1 MRNLIMCPERFDG
14 GSRSLSSKKGERD
27 MSGPFSVAVIV
38 GSLRAASWSR
48 KMAHALMAHAPKS
61 LTCRIVEIGD
71 LPLYNE
77 DLDDKPPASWERF
90 RADIAK
96 ADAVLFVTPEYN
108 RSIPGCLKNATDIGS
123 RPQGKNVFDAMPAGV
138 VSVTP
143 YKIGAFGAN
152 HALRQNFV
160 YLNLLPMQQPEAY
173 IGNAGELF
181 DKDGKLTNDD
191 TAKILTTFMAAFASW
206 IETVCAGARSQ
217 PFDEFMKKRD
227 EIARDYVNG
236 ESASLEEI
244 LTRQDPATFFPPSGD
259 IEQGA
264 ARVAAADTKG
274 ASMFSKPGT
283 SKLEI
288 LQSGAS
294 GNLAFWTGLQHAEV
308 RQGPKGDKTPMTL
321 RITEVFRYE
330 DGGWKLAHRHAD
342 MKKNQA

>member
-1 MRNLIMCPERFDG
+1 
-14 GSRSLSSKKGERD
+14 
-27 MSGPFSVAVIV
+27 MSGPFSVAVII
-38 GSLRAASWSR
+38 GSLRKASFSR
-48 KMAHALMAHAPKS
+48 KMAHALMAHAPES
-61 LTCRIVEIGD
+61 LSCRIVEIGN

-90 RADIAK
+90 RADIRK

-123 RPQGKNVFDAMPAGV
+123 RPAGKNVFDAMPAGV

-143 YKIGAFGAN
+143 YKLGAFGAN

-181 DKDGKLTNDD
+181 DKAGKLKNDD
-191 TAKILTTFMAAFASW
+191 TAKILTTFMNAFASW
-206 IETVCAGARSQ
+206 IATVCAGSASHG
-217 PFDEFMKKRD
+217 FDEFLGKRD

-236 ESASLEEI
+236 EPASLDNI
-244 LTRQDPATFFPPSGD
+244 VARHDPATFFSPAGKV
-259 IEQGA
+259 EQGA
-264 ARVAAADTKG
+264 SRVASSYKKG
-274 ASMFSKPGT
+274 AKAFSKPGK

-308 RQGPKGDKTPMTL
+308 RQASNGKKIPMIL

-342 MKKNQA
+342 MEADKGNA

>member
-1 MRNLIMCPERFDG
+1 
-14 GSRSLSSKKGERD
+14 
-27 MSGPFSVAVIV
+27 MSGSFSVAVIV
-38 GSLRAASWSR
+38 GSLRKASFSR

-61 LTCRIVEIGD
+61 LTCRIVEIGN

-90 RADIAK
+90 RADIRK

-123 RPQGKNVFDAMPAGV
+123 RPQGENVFDAMPAGV

-143 YKIGAFGAN
+143 YKQGAFGAN

-181 DKDGKLTNDD
+181 DKSGKLKNDD
-191 TAKILTTFMAAFASW
+191 TAKILTTFMNAFASW
-206 IETVCAGARSQ
+206 IATVRGGAASHD
-217 PFDEFMKKRD
+217 FDAFLGKRD
-227 EIARDYVNG
+227 AIARDYVNG
-236 ESASLEEI
+236 EPDTLDSIVA
-244 LTRQDPATFFPPSGD
+244 RHDPATFFSPAGKV
-259 IEQGA
+259 EQGA
-264 ARVAAADTKG
+264 AKVASSYRKGTK
-274 ASMFSKPGT
+274 AFSRPGK
-283 SKLEI
+283 SKLEV

-294 GNLAFWTGLQHAEV
+294 GNLAFWTGLQHAEI
-308 RQGPKGDKTPMTL
+308 RSASDGKKIPMTL

-342 MKKNQA
+342 MEADKG

>member
-1 MRNLIMCPERFDG
+1 V
-14 GSRSLSSKKGERD
+14 
-27 MSGPFSVAVIV
+27 SGAFSVAIIV
-38 GSLRAASWSR
+38 GSLRKASFSR

-61 LTCRIVEIGD
+61 LTCGIVEIGH

-90 RADIAK
+90 RADIRK
-96 ADAVLFVTPEYN
+96 ADALLFVTPEYN

-123 RPQGKNVFDAMPAGV
+123 RPEGKNVFEAMPAAI

-143 YKIGAFGAN
+143 YKQGAFGAN

-181 DKDGKLTNDD
+181 DTGGKLKNDG
-191 TAKILTTFMAAFASW
+191 TAKILREFMSAFASW
-206 IETVCAGARSQ
+206 IETLSAGAASRG
-217 PFDEFMKKRD
+217 FDEFLKKRD
-227 EIARDYVNG
+227 EIARDFVNG
-236 ESASLEEI
+236 ESASLEKI
-244 LTRQDPATFFPPSGD
+244 VVRHDPATFFSPAGD
-259 IEQGA
+259 VE
-264 ARVAAADTKG
+264 KG
-274 ASMFSKPGT
+274 ASKVASIHKKSAKMFSRPGK

-308 RQGPKGDKTPMTL
+308 RKGPKGDKIPMTL

-330 DGGWKLAHRHAD
+330 DGSWKLAHRHAD
-342 MKKNQA
+342 MEAGKAV